1 VEPSDELWLGWFARH
16 LEADACE
23 VEEVESLPKPLEVE
37 LLLLALMW
45 FIRKNCYFLI

>member
-1 VEPSDELWLGWFARH
+1 MVLEGCIAR
-16 LEADACE
+16 ERDAGE
-23 VEEVESLPKPLEVE
+23 FEEVEPLTELLEVE